1 MLCSAFSLSESRT
14 ALHITKFTTMSDS
27 NNQECCGNA
36 APRKP
41 GFVKRLV
48 NRLDAAL
55 KAKSE
60 EKAESGCCG
69 KADDGKGGKCC

>member
-1 MLCSAFSLSESRT
+1 
-14 ALHITKFTTMSDS
+14 MSDS
-27 NNQECCGNA
+27 NKQECCGNA

-55 KAKSE
+55 KARSE